1 MKVHLIII
9 IKSEIWPITHCLGF
23 SHETMVCAV
32 CTSLFLLMCG
42 MSWLL
47 RESFMSWWFLLRI
60 LTSVTC
66 IQYITRTRY
75 PTDEWRLVQNVFSI
89 IFFRGRVSDMWY
101 HHMLSIHNVDLG
113 KLVYYPYILCSIWCL
128 SIAGYIMTLRPYSL
142 VAILLHFI
150 IIMFVEF
157 SKEF

>member
-1 MKVHLIII
+1 MKQWYALYVLLYSYWCVACLDCFVSHL
-9 IKSEIWPITHCLGF
+9 CLGGF
-23 SHETMVCAV
+23 YPESWPL
-32 CTSLFLLMCG
+32 SLAY
-42 MSWLL
+42 S
-47 RESFMSWWFLLRI
+47 I
-60 LTSVTC
+60 
-66 IQYITRTRY
+66 ITRTRY

-142 VAILLHFI
+142 VAILLHLI
-150 IIMFVEF
+150 IIMFVELLK
-157 SKEF
+157 SIENIRWKI